1 MSNNEIDID
10 DLDEYDDIEDDI
22 EDDVEDDERPAK
34 LNRQQRRRI
43 EKRRNLVPAHAPE
56 PQDHKNPKPPKS
68 VIEVEAN
75 NDGDEMIP
83 IEHDGEVYHI
93 PADPDDWPGMALY
106 YFENDKAFSA
116 LKELLD
122 GNGWDRLA
130 AKNYKTRE
138 FTKIFEKV
146 AEAMGFASAG
156 N

>member
-10 DLDEYDDIEDDI
+10 DLDDFD
-22 EDDVEDDERPAK
+22 DDEISERIEQTAR
-34 LNRQQRRRI
+34 LNRERRRAV
-43 EKRRNLVPAHAPE
+43 EKNRKLVPAHAPE
-56 PQDHKNPKPPKS
+56 PQDHKESKPPKS
-68 VIEVEAN
+68 VVEVEAN